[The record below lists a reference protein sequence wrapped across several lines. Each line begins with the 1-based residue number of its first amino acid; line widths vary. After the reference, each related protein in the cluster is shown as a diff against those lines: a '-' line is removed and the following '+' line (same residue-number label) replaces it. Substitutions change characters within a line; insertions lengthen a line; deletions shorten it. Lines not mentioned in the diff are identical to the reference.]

1 MNEPLMNTQAQAQ
14 SYLDKAETYEKLG
27 LKAQVRYELE
37 QAKRVDPY
45 VAQEPRFRTLLE
57 DNPQAA
63 KDIQALKIPLRI
75 GTGMLIV
82 NAILSTLF
90 LILIFA
96 SGGPSNVNAEDIVS
110 PIANVIIAVNLWQ
123 LKEQW
128 KRYTVWWAVLGLVL
142 FGLGALA
149 MGDYF
154 GLIIQAAFSGSLILL
169 LAGTPS
175 KARTATAVG
184 VFLVFYLGVICLVF
198 TLSFLG
204 AFAGTG

>member
-154 GLIIQAAFSGSLILL
+154 GLIIQLGFSGSLILL

>member
-14 SYLDKAETYEKLG
+14 SYLDKAETYKKLG

>member
-14 SYLDKAETYEKLG
+14 SYLDKAETYKKLG

-45 VAQEPRFRTLLE
+45 VAQEPRFITLLE
-57 DNPQAA
+57 DKPQEA
-63 KDIQALKIPLRI
+63 KDIQALKVPLRI

-82 NAILSTLF
+82 NAILNILF

-154 GLIIQAAFSGSLILL
+154 GLIIQLGFSGSLILL

>member
-14 SYLDKAETYEKLG
+14 SYLDKAETYKKLG
-27 LKAQVRYELE
+27 LKAQVQYELE

-57 DNPQAA
+57 DDPQEA
-63 KDIQALKIPLRI
+63 KDIQALKVPLRI

-82 NAILSTLF
+82 NAVLNILF
-90 LILIFA
+90 LLLIFA
-96 SGGPSNVNAEDIVS
+96 AGDSSNVNAEDIVA

-149 MGDYF
+149 GGDYF

-184 VFLVFYLGVICLVF
+184 VFLVFYLGGICLIF
-198 TLSFLG
+198 LLSFIG
-204 AFAGTG
+204 AAAGTG

>member
-14 SYLDKAETYEKLG
+14 SYLDKAETYKKLG

-57 DNPQAA
+57 DNPQET
-63 KDIQALKIPLRI
+63 KDIQALKVPLRI
-75 GTGMLIV
+75 GAGMLIV
-82 NAILSTLF
+82 SAVLNILF

-96 SGGPSNVNAEDIVS
+96 SGGPSSVNAEDIVS
-110 PIANVIIAVNLWQ
+110 PIADVIIAINLWQ
-123 LKEQW
+123 LREQW
-128 KRYTVWWAVLGLVL
+128 KRYTVWWAVIGLVL

-154 GLIIQAAFSGSLILL
+154 GLIIQIGFSGSLILL

-198 TLSFLG
+198 TLSVLG
-204 AFAGTG
+204 AFAGPG

>member
-14 SYLDKAETYEKLG
+14 SYLDKAETYKKLG

-57 DNPQAA
+57 DNPQET
-63 KDIQALKIPLRI
+63 KDIQALKVPLRI

-82 NAILSTLF
+82 SAILNILF

-96 SGGPSNVNAEDIVS
+96 SGGPSSVNAEDSMS
-110 PIANVIIAVNLWQ
+110 PIADVIIAINLWQ
-123 LKEQW
+123 LREQW
-128 KRYTVWWAVLGLVL
+128 KRYTVWWAVIGLIL
-142 FGLGALA
+142 FGLSALA

-154 GLIIQAAFSGSLILL
+154 GLIIQIGFSGSLILL

-198 TLSFLG
+198 TLSVLG
-204 AFAGTG
+204 AFAGPG